1 MASEGVAAD
10 ERSRDL
16 VIQPWVDSVGVHNN
30 SARHRPRWHGCGHLP
45 AISQQS
51 WPSPCGVQCAVRGLL
66 LRLWWSG
73 RVRVRVRV
81 RPSAP
86 PLVEWACEFAR
97 ACARVRPS
105 PLAGPSSLWYPRP
118 RCLLLLE
125 RQRLGTWPSSGL
137 RTQLRHAADG
147 GVSML
152 LDSTA
157 LLSRR
162 HVDMAARDGSLP
174 TLPLGRSLMQTPSCC
189 MPMVQARPMLSPSQ
203 WMLQHQHQ
211 HHHQPASP
219 WQRTAMCPCAHVPM
233 CPCVHD
239 ERWPIASR
247 VFPCLPL
254 PLAQSALTSYRR
266 LTGVPPARQSDMS
279 GRLTLVA
286 GRRRPRSACSTP
298 ARRRRATGGLEAP
311 QRVPDLLLL

>member
-1 MASEGVAAD
+1 MEYTTILRVIVRAGMVA
-10 ERSRDL
+10 
-16 VIQPWVDSVGVHNN
+16 
-30 SARHRPRWHGCGHLP
+30 
-45 AISQQS
+45 AISQ
-51 WPSPCGVQCAVRGLL
+51 PSPSSRGRLLAGYNAPSAAFCSAFGGVGVLGLGLGLGLL

-73 RVRVRVRV
+73 LVRVRVRV

-86 PLVEWACEFAR
+86 PLVGWACEFAR

-189 MPMVQARPMLSPSQ
+189 MPMVQARPML
-203 WMLQHQHQ
+203 
-211 HHHQPASP
+211 
-219 WQRTAMCPCAHVPM
+219 
-233 CPCVHD
+233 
-239 ERWPIASR
+239 
-247 VFPCLPL
+247 
-254 PLAQSALTSYRR
+254 
-266 LTGVPPARQSDMS
+266 
-279 GRLTLVA
+279 
-286 GRRRPRSACSTP
+286 
-298 ARRRRATGGLEAP
+298 
-311 QRVPDLLLL
+311 